1 MKKVKVNV
9 GTVLKVATFVLGA
22 AGLVVEALKA
32 DSDKKEI
39 KDELRQELLSEMSEN
54 EGDS

>member
-1 MKKVKVNV
+1 MKKLNV

-22 AGLVVEALKA
+22 AGLVVEAMKDDRDKQDIKEELK
-32 DSDKKEI
+32 K
-39 KDELRQELLSEMSEN
+39 ELLSEMSDN